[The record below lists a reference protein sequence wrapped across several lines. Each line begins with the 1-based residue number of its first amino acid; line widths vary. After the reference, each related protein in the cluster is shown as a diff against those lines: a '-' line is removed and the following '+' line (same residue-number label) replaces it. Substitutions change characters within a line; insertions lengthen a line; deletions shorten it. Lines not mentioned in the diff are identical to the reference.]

1 MMNAATVS
9 IAAALLF
16 AWAASAAAQ
25 DRPAPAGSV
34 VKFKN
39 GSIMP
44 CRIVREDERAVLV
57 ESYGVEFEIVRDEI
71 EYHGDAAG
79 CPGLSR

>member
-39 GSIMP
+39 GSSSTGSSS
-44 CRIVREDERAVLV
+44 ER
-57 ESYGVEFEIVRDEI
+57 YGR
-71 EYHGDAAG
+71 
-79 CPGLSR
+79 